1 MADNQVSRTSRQSG
15 QHVSAALLTA
25 AVALTDGVWFNLG
38 GINPVTVEISG
49 ITNANVEIRVSND
62 PTQPLN
68 TVHGRQAGD
77 VVKKDG
83 VFIID
88 YPVEWI
94 KARIESYTAGTINAN
109 LVGFMF

>member
-1 MADNQVSRTSRQSG
+1 MADNQVSRTSRQAG

-25 AVALTDGVWFNLG
+25 AVALTDGVWTNLG
-38 GINPVTVEISG
+38 GINPVTVEVSG
-49 ITNANVEIRVSND
+49 ITNATVEIRVSNAQ
-62 PTQPLN
+62 TQPLN
-68 TVHGRQAGD
+68 TVHERQAGD
-77 VVKKDG
+77 TIKKDG

-94 KARIESYTAGTINAN
+94 KARIPTYTSGTIDAN

>member
-25 AVALTDGVWFNLG
+25 AVAATDGIWFNLG
-38 GINPVTVEISG
+38 GINPVTVEVAG
-49 ITNANVEIRVSND
+49 ITSATVEIRVSNAQ
-62 PTQPLN
+62 TQPLN
-68 TVHGRQAGD
+68 TVHERQAGD
-77 VVKKDG
+77 VIKKDG

-94 KARIESYTAGTINAN
+94 KARIVSYTSGTIDAN